1 MRALG
6 IIPFSKVSLFGGA
19 GYYDAEANV
28 SVSVSGFGGGEGEAS
43 DSGVT
48 LSGGIQ
54 LDLKRVSIRG
64 EYEWFDSGDEI
75 DASGIGIGVFFRF

>member
-1 MRALG
+1 M
-6 IIPFSKVSLFGGA
+6 SLFGGA

-28 SVSVSGFGGGEGEAS
+28 SVSVSVFGNGGEGQAS

-48 LSGGIQ
+48 LAGGIQ
-54 LDLKRVSIRG
+54 FDLKRVSIRG

-75 DASGIGIGVFFRF
+75 DASGIGIGVLFRF